1 MRTAH
6 ISWMW
11 LLLFGRAWAA
21 GIIPPPGVPLSG
33 AVLPGPFNLSYGSS
47 ALSLGV
53 NGTVL
58 GGSGTGVT
66 FNGPTLDGTAIRFAL
81 TGTNYAVPSGVSLV
95 RFTQTST
102 ISAQTVLLPNAI
114 GDTDP
119 IEFDNYSGPISA
131 YSFSPSVLGW
141 INGSELPSGVSI
153 RIRWDATDNTWHR
166 IG

>member
-6 ISWMW
+6 VLWMW
-11 LLLFGRAWAA
+11 LLLLGRAWAA
-21 GIIPPPGVPLSG
+21 SIIPSPGVPLTG
-33 AVLPGPFNLSYGSS
+33 AVLPGPFNLSYGSTV
-47 ALSLGV
+47 LSLGI

-58 GGSGTGVT
+58 GGSGTSVIL
-66 FNGPTLDGTAIRFAL
+66 NAPSLDGTAIRFAL
-81 TGTNYAVPSGVSLV
+81 TGANYAVPSGVSLV

-102 ISAQTVLLPNAI
+102 VSAQTVLLPIAV
-114 GDTDP
+114 GDTHP
-119 IEFDNYSGPISA
+119 IEFDNYAGAVSA

-141 INGSELPSGVSI
+141 ANGSELPSGVSV